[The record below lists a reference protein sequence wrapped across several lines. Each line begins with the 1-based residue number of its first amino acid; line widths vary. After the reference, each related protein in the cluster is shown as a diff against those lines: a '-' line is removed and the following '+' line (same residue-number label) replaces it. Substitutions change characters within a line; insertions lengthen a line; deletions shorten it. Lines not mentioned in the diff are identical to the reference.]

1 MLGGIFEKNKIKEKI
16 QTFDNKITKED
27 FWKDKLSAQ
36 KILKEKKFFGDIL
49 NNFNTTV
56 TELENLEQ
64 LFKIALRENEIE
76 VIKDCEKNISLIL
89 KQIKN
94 QKNVRIGFFFN
105 QQI

>member
-89 KQIKN
+89 KQI
-94 QKNVRIGFFFN
+94 
-105 QQI
+105 